1 MFCGKAC
8 YAISLYRCVECIY
21 GGSRRKIEFFV
32 WETSRSM
39 AFYFSPQF
47 LVSRRCNRFYDCNI
61 FGSLGEVFAHGG
73 EFPLSFLIVVG
84 LGHRVEFYCWPVT
97 AVTVLWRAREDI
109 RLISSTTKYDGNVSF
124 RAIDLIWGIWTLTAE
139 LVCFARVIT
148 PPCPYPVRD
157 Q

>member
-1 MFCGKAC
+1 
-8 YAISLYRCVECIY
+8 
-21 GGSRRKIEFFV
+21 
-32 WETSRSM
+32 M

-97 AVTVLWRAREDI
+97 AVTVL
-109 RLISSTTKYDGNVSF
+109 
-124 RAIDLIWGIWTLTAE
+124 
-139 LVCFARVIT
+139 
-148 PPCPYPVRD
+148 
-157 Q
+157 